1 MDLDADVVVVVDVDV
16 NVNGVN
22 PILTVE
28 SSRERKKFRVSKYR
42 ERRDTAEN
50 RAEA

>member
-1 MDLDADVVVVVDVDV
+1 MDSDVVVVVDVDV

-28 SSRERKKFRVSKYR
+28 SSRERKKFRVNSTGQASQKR
-42 ERRDTAEN
+42 GC
-50 RAEA
+50 

>member
-28 SSRERKKFRVSKYR
+28 SSREIKKSVEITQRIGLKLEV
-42 ERRDTAEN
+42 
-50 RAEA
+50 